1 MQTGMNIG
9 TVVDSDSLDAITDAV
24 IRIMSLSAD
33 QETIR
38 HGIDALARMARV
50 EGVTIQHCVIN
61 GDRSVR
67 VEVDAENADASIS
80 YPWDSKAESDQ
91 SA

>member
-9 TVVDSDSLDAITDAV
+9 TVVDKESLEAITDAV
-24 IRIMSLSAD
+24 VTVMNQAAD

-38 HGIDALARMARV
+38 HAIDALNRMARI

-67 VEVDAENADASIS
+67 VEVDAENANAEVRFT
-80 YPWDSKAESDQ
+80 PTDSNED
-91 SA
+91 

>member
-9 TVVDSDSLDAITDAV
+9 TVVDKDSLEAITSA
-24 IRIMSLSAD
+24 ITTIMEQRAD

-38 HGIDALARMARV
+38 HGIDALGRMARV
-50 EGVTIQHCVIN
+50 EGVTIQNCVVN

-67 VEVDAENADASIS
+67 VEVDADNAH
-80 YPWDSKAESDQ
+80 AEVRFEPNGD
-91 SA
+91 